1 MALRLRIKE
10 LREAK
15 GWTGDVLAERVG
27 VSRSYLSEIET
38 GKKTINLPRLLAIA
52 SALGVSVPDLI
63 GVPEGEPGASELLKN
78 HLAMS
83 PADQEMLL
91 IPPGPG
97 HRGPARRF
105 AHRPL

>member
-1 MALRLRIKE
+1 MASRLRIKE

-38 GKKTINLPRLLAIA
+38 GKKTVNIRRLSAIA

-63 GVPEGEPGASELLKN
+63 EVPEGELGASKLLKN

-91 IPPGPG
+91 MLS
-97 HRGPARRF
+97 RRLAARE
-105 AHRPL
+105 

>member
-1 MALRLRIKE
+1 MDIRLRIKE
-10 LREAK
+10 LRKAK

-63 GVPEGEPGASELLKN
+63 GIPEGGMRTLNEDYDALPPDLQRI
-78 HLAMS
+78 
-83 PADQEMLL
+83 ADEIIHGLR
-91 IPPGPG
+91 IAWE
-97 HRGPARRF
+97 RG
-105 AHRPL
+105 